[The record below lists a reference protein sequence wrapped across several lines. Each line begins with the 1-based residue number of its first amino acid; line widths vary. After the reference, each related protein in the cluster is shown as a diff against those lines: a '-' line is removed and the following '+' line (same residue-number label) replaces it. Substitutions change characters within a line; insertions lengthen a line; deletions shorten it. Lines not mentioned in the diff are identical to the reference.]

1 MERIYAQFPVTS
13 GEHFSMKMLQW
24 SQRRFDNCCF
34 LNSNQSS
41 HDPYGA
47 IEQVIA
53 LGVAEE
59 VFSEGHDDL
68 SLLKDFSEKHND
80 WLFGFLGY
88 DIKNQLE
95 QLESQHD
102 DGVGMPLM
110 HFFRPIL
117 LIFPFPDHVRIGCL
131 PGFGDYSD
139 PARVFHSI
147 DRFPWS
153 PFPAFAPVE
162 IKPRVSRE
170 RYLHQVGN
178 ILQNIQLG
186 YIYEMNYCVEFFAR
200 EARIDPLALYGRLNA
215 LSPTPFSC
223 YYQLG
228 EQFLMCASPE
238 RFLCKRGDK
247 LISQPIKGTVR
258 RGSSPEEDERF
269 KQQLFEDQKERSE
282 NVMIVDLVRNDLSHT
297 ARKGSVMVEE
307 LFGIYSFSQ
316 VHQMISTV
324 VSRLREGV
332 HFIEAIRYAFPMG
345 SMTGAP
351 KVQAM
356 KLIEKYE
363 DTRRGLYSGAVGYIS
378 PEKDFDFNVVI
389 RSVLYNQARQYLSY
403 MAGSAITIGSKPKQ
417 EYEECLLKA
426 RTMQAAVAGKPLN
439 I

>member
-1 MERIYAQFPVTS
+1 MDRIYAQFPFTAS
-13 GEHFSMKMLQW
+13 AHFPQKMLQW
-24 SQRRFDNCCF
+24 GQRHFPNCCF
-34 LNSNQSS
+34 LNSNKAT
-41 HDPYGA
+41 HDAYSA
-47 IEQVIA
+47 FEQVFA

-59 VFSEGHDDL
+59 VFSDGRDDFDEL
-68 SLLKDFSEKHND
+68 RAFSDKHND
-80 WLFGFLGY
+80 WLFGFLSY

-95 QLESQHD
+95 NLESHNP
-102 DGVGMPLM
+102 DGVAMPLM
-110 HFFRPIL
+110 HFFRPVV
-117 LIFPFPDHVRIGCL
+117 LIFPYPDHLLIGCL

-139 PARVFHSI
+139 PALVFHSLE
-147 DRFPWS
+147 RFVWS
-153 PFPAFAPVE
+153 PPASFAPLE
-162 IKPRVSRE
+162 IKQRVPRE

-186 YIYEMNYCVEFFAR
+186 YIYEMNYCVEFYAE
-200 EARIDPLALYGRLNA
+200 EARMDPLALYGRLND

-223 YYQLG
+223 YYQLDNK
-228 EQFLMCASPE
+228 FLMCASPE

-247 LISQPIKGTVR
+247 LITQPIKGTIR
-258 RGSSPEEDERF
+258 RGETPEEDKRLRQE
-269 KQQLFEDQKERSE
+269 LFEDPKERSE

-297 ARKGSVMVEE
+297 ARKGSVEVEE
-307 LFGIYSFSQ
+307 LFGIYPFRQ

-332 HFIEAIRYAFPMG
+332 HFSDAIRYAFPMG

-378 PEKDFDFNVVI
+378 PDKDFDFNVVI
-389 RSVLYNQARQYLSY
+389 RSVLYNQQTQYLSY
-403 MAGSAITIGSKPKQ
+403 MAGSAITIGSKPVK

-426 RTMQAAVAGKPLN
+426 KAMQAAVSGKPLN
-439 I
+439 A